1 MSIYKFDEDDL
12 FTNTIEAYPEYRF
25 YTQSGSIYIN
35 SLPHLSGANT
45 DNIIGVPKG
54 FISLYEYNIDRP
66 ANNSIYP
73 FIEKDGHRVSFKKV
87 KKTTYNTSV
96 LFGEQNTGSYN
107 MSASISRYYY
117 DTTTT
122 TRSKLFAL
130 KNTLNEYAI
139 HSPHHQYS
147 SSLGDKNSQVVN
159 LISIPSILY
168 GSKIKKGSICL
179 KYYVSGSL
187 VGELKDKNHNGE
199 LVQVGPEGSTG
210 SGSVAGVCLY
220 REGFMVLTGSWELN
234 STTIQTDQNGP
245 SKWIHFNYGAND
257 GNSPALT
264 TLSASYAM
272 EYKGTTHT
280 QTLTMFA
287 HAPYGELNH
296 SNNPTYFDSS
306 EVQPT
311 QTGSLQYLEEP
322 RKIKNVVHS
331 QFLDVEPDF
340 VKTTYISKV
349 AIYDE
354 DKNLIGI
361 AKVATPVRKTEEKQY
376 TFKLKIDI

>member
-1 MSIYKFDEDDL
+1 MSLFKFDEDDL

-25 YTQSGSIYIN
+25 YVQSGSIYIN
-35 SLPHLSGANT
+35 DSNHLSGSNT

-66 ANNSIYP
+66 SGNSMYP
-73 FIEKDGHRVSFKKV
+73 FIEKDGHRTSFKTVSKSS
-87 KKTTYNTSV
+87 YNTS
-96 LFGEQNTGSYN
+96 LAFGDTSDGSYN
-107 MSASISRYYY
+107 LSASISRYYY
-117 DTTTT
+117 NSS
-122 TRSKLFAL
+122 TRSRLLAL

-139 HSPHHQYS
+139 HSPHYQYS
-147 SSLGDKNSQVVN
+147 SSFGDKNTQTVN

-168 GSKIKKGSICL
+168 GSRIKKGSMSL
-179 KYYVSGSL
+179 KYYVSGTL
-187 VGELKDKNHNGE
+187 VGELQDKNYNGE

-220 REGFMVLTGSWELN
+220 REGLIILTGSWELN
-234 STTIQTDQNGP
+234 STLIDTDGSAP
-245 SKWIHFNYGAND
+245 SKWVHFNYGAND
-257 GNSPALT
+257 GNLISQS
-264 TLSASYAM
+264 TLSASFAM
-272 EYKGTTHT
+272 DYKGTTQT

-296 SNNPTYFDSS
+296 SNNPTFYDSS
-306 EVQPT
+306 ET
-311 QTGSLQYLEEP
+311 QVAETGSIQFLESP
-322 RKIKNVVHS
+322 KKIKNVVYS
-331 QFLDVEPDF
+331 QFLDEDPRF
-340 VKTTYISKV
+340 TKTTYISKV